1 MPIPSR
7 RIVSA
12 VSGHKKKIQSK
23 QALKR
28 AREMTKKWAA
38 EDAAKKK
45 KPKPKS
51 KPKDVDTR
59 TAEDAPGTIGEVYR
73 KQREERKKKKKIT
86 TSAGTWNKGRWFNTR
101 SV

>member
-7 RIVSA
+7 RITSA

-28 AREMTKKWAA
+28 AREMVESWGAEEKPKPKPKAKPKAA
-38 EDAAKKK
+38 TEAGGTALEEGRRIGIYK
-45 KPKPKS
+45 KPKPK
-51 KPKDVDTR
+51 
-59 TAEDAPGTIGEVYR
+59 
-73 KQREERKKKKKIT
+73 KKKKTT

-101 SV
+101 QM

>member
-7 RIVSA
+7 RIASA

-23 QALKR
+23 PALKR
-28 AREMTKKWAA
+28 AREMVEKWGP
-38 EDAAKKK
+38 EE
-45 KPKPKS
+45 KPKPKP
-51 KPKDVDTR
+51 KPKAATE
-59 TAEDAPGTIGEVYR
+59 AGGTVL
-73 KQREERKKKKKIT
+73 EEGRRMGIYKKAKPKKKKKTT